1 MNVWTRAFA
10 CGAVTLAVVPAVT
23 PANGQRHATART
35 PVVLVVGCARPS
47 SEPQIWE
54 LIQAG
59 AAAESARPGITTEE
73 KAQLGTRPLGQNTY
87 RLIGVADFVD
97 VESSRKIG
105 VRGEI
110 LSPSRVNTT
119 AMLVS
124 GHKVAVK
131 GLYIEGTPA
140 RINLT
145 SVVDLGPGC
154 P

>member
-1 MNVWTRAFA
+1 MKEHIAIPCVVLA
-10 CGAVTLAVVPAVT
+10 LAVVPAAT
-23 PANGQRHATART
+23 LATGQRPVTAGT
-35 PVVLVVGCARPS
+35 PVVLVVGCARQNAQPH
-47 SEPQIWE
+47 IWD

-59 AAAESARPGITTEE
+59 AADESPRLGITTEE
-73 KAQLGTRPLGQNTY
+73 KAQLGTRRLGQNTY
-87 RLIGVADFVD
+87 QLIGVAEFVD
-97 VESSRKIG
+97 VETSRRIG

-110 LSPSRVNTT
+110 LAPSRVNTT

-124 GHKVAVK
+124 GHRVAVK